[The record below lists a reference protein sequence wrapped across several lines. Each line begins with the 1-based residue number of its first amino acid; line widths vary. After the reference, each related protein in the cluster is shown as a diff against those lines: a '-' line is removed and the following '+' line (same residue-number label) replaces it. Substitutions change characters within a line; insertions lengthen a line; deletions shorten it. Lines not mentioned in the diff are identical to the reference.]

1 MPWPLLPPPPPP
13 PMPNVRT
20 AKVYLPDLHA
30 AVIRA
35 EQAWNK
41 PQLQDALRSARY
53 FIEQAEAAMQQPD

>member
-1 MPWPLLPPPPPP
+1 
-13 PMPNVRT
+13 MPNVRT